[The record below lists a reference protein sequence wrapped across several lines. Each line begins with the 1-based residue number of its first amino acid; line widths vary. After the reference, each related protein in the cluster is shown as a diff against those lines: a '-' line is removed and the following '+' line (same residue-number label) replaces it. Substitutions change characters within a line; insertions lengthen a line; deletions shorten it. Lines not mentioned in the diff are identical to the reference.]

1 MNNLRKL
8 FTLLNLHVAGVVVLL
23 GLNLFLLTRLFI
35 AWHAASTDQTA
46 EYESQ
51 HMTYAQ
57 LQSQMS
63 HLEGLPEKVEQAR
76 KDADAFYEKRF
87 APNNSTM
94 VSELGAL
101 TSKNN
106 VRLTRA
112 QYTFTPS
119 INNLTEVR
127 IDASLSGEYTQLMR
141 FINDLERDKN
151 HVFFI
156 INTLTLNGQQG
167 GLVNLRLRMTT
178 YLRSSSDIPPASNNG
193 SAPANAQADLR
204 PQLLTEVR

>member
-204 PQLLTEVR
+204 PQPLTEVR